1 MLSARFVALFRA
13 AIVLIFMVAVWA
25 DRAQPARHAEL
36 GYALVAAYLLWAIV
50 LVWAA
55 FRDWWIEYCLARP
68 ALLIDVAAGVVSLF
82 FTEGA
87 PQDFSMPLAAFLLFT
102 LVEAIFVGGWRLA
115 LSVGILFT
123 GGTVLMGVALANYG
137 ADVDPMRIA
146 RRVGFFLVITALA
159 VWFGGRRT
167 TVVVPGF
174 SVVSEKEPEPP
185 IAAALAY
192 ACNLMAAGSGIAI
205 WRQMEETKS
214 RLEMIGT
221 TSELSWRVAPCSVD
235 LLGPLGA
242 SPMLFRVG
250 RDRALRLASDNH
262 AVLDR
267 AGHILDLELLPEG
280 IDAISIPINSS
291 GIHAVIIL
299 SRLAVASR
307 DLLPLAQAAAREM
320 ESTLDRYE
328 LSVLAVEDRMGE
340 VRQSVARDLH
350 DSVAQSLAGASFRVE
365 AARKALFDGIDP
377 ADELEA
383 VHEALNSEQR
393 HVRKIIERLR
403 GGSDIRLQHDL
414 VGDLSKLLTALGE
427 QWRIDVVLD
436 SPGQYVTVGASQLHE
451 IRQIAREAVANAA
464 RHGDATQVR
473 LSISTGTDA
482 FHLDIVD
489 DGHGGN
495 AAGSAQ
501 PFQPRSIAERV
512 TALGGKLD
520 ARRGP
525 AGTRLYITVPK
536 LGA

>member
-115 LSVGILFT
+115 LTVGILFT
-123 GGTVLMGVALANYG
+123 GGTVLMGVALTNYG
-137 ADVDPMRIA
+137 AVVDPMRIA
-146 RRVGFFLVITALA
+146 RRVGFFLVITALG

-167 TVVVPGF
+167 TVLVPGF
-174 SVVSEKEPEPP
+174 SVVSEKESGPP

-192 ACNLMAAGSGIAI
+192 ACNLLAAKSGIVI
-205 WRQMEETKS
+205 WRSMEETES

-221 TSELSWRVAPCSVD
+221 TTELSWRVAPCSVD
-235 LLGPLGA
+235 QLGPLA
-242 SPMLFRVG
+242 VSPMLFRVG
-250 RDRALRLASDNH
+250 RDRALRLASDDQ
-262 AVLDR
+262 AIPDR
-267 AGHILDLELLPEG
+267 AGHILELELLPQG
-280 IDAISIPINSS
+280 IDAVSIPVRSS
-291 GIHAVIIL
+291 GVRAVVIL

-307 DLLPLAQAAAREM
+307 DLLPLAHAAEREI
-320 ESTLDRYE
+320 ESALDRYE

-365 AARKALFDGIDP
+365 AARKALSDGIDP

-473 LSISTGTDA
+473 LSIAMGTDS

-495 AAGSAQ
+495 AAGSAH

-512 TALGGKLD
+512 AALGGKLD

>member
-1 MLSARFVALFRA
+1 
-13 AIVLIFMVAVWA
+13 MVAVWA

-36 GYALVAAYLLWAIV
+36 GYALVAAYLLWATV

-68 ALLIDVAAGVVSLF
+68 ALLVDVVAGVVSLF
-82 FTEGA
+82 FTDGT
-87 PQDFSMPLAAFLLFT
+87 PQDFSTPLAAFLLLT

-115 LSVGILFT
+115 LTVGILFT
-123 GGTVLMGVALANYG
+123 SGTVLMGIALSNCG
-137 ADVDPMRIA
+137 AFVDPMRIA
-146 RRVGFFLVITALA
+146 RRVGFFLVITALG

-167 TVVVPGF
+167 TVLVPGF

-192 ACNLMAAGSGIAI
+192 SCELLAAKSGMAI
-205 WRQMEETKS
+205 WRTSEDSES
-214 RLEMIGT
+214 RLEMIGEDT
-221 TSELSWRVAPCSVD
+221 ELSWRVAPCAVD
-235 LLGPLGA
+235 QLGPLGA

-250 RDRALRLASDNH
+250 RKRALRLAADDR
-262 AVLDR
+262 AIPDR
-267 AGHILDLELLPEG
+267 AGHIVDLELLPEG
-280 IDAISIPINSS
+280 IDAISIPVVSS
-291 GIHAVIIL
+291 GVRAVFIL
-299 SRLAVASR
+299 SRLDVASR
-307 DLLPLAQAAAREM
+307 DLLPLAQAAGRELG
-320 ESTLDRYE
+320 SALDRYE
-328 LSVLAVEDRMGE
+328 LSVMAVEHRMGE

-365 AARKALFDGIDP
+365 AARKSLSEGIDP
-377 ADELEA
+377 ANELEA
-383 VHEALNSEQR
+383 VHEALHSEQR

-403 GGSDIRLQHDL
+403 GGGDLHLRHDL
-414 VGDLSKLLTALGE
+414 VGDLSQLLTALGE
-427 QWRIDVVLD
+427 QWRIAVVLD
-436 SPGQYVTVGASQLHE
+436 PPGQAISVGASQLHE

-473 LSISTGTDA
+473 LSIETGSDA

-495 AAGSAQ
+495 AAGSAH

-512 TALGGKLD
+512 VALGGQLD

-536 LGA
+536 LSA